1 MKKNKSNLDMNID
14 ERLSYLDIDKRISNM
29 KRNKK
34 ILIGSIAS
42 LASVGLIC
50 SISIPLTTKNNSS
63 SLLNLIP
70 SQPNTVLK
78 ESELPTLKKSQFSI
92 NELGCQ
98 NLSIDQ
104 IQQKINEYFFYENRE
119 ALFDNPNIYRNSITN
134 ISVTKTTPYELN
146 VKFVLNNK
154 QQEIKI
160 IKTIEEEYGEIKPEL
175 KQQQTPQIE
184 NFNNSSIK
192 VTNSNVPR
200 KINNEYYQTDLL
212 TQYEADGFKYP
223 SYDYNYEKGQNSI
236 LNLPGGGTLD
246 MSNAVMDERV
256 TLEGKTY
263 KYSDAEFIR
272 KEIQKNELKKHP
284 AAKGFHEKKLSDSQ
298 NAVTK
303 SFSLQ
308 SSVRGMTSLG
318 LYAPAGEVCE
328 LTFSEETYQQMV
340 KQDIN
345 NFKIVINQSYW
356 DNYKKPNT
364 GQISTRYPY
373 VYTEFTVSLYDLD
386 YNHSYQFATPFGG
399 TISVEINS
407 SLQSPSYSNIY
418 KSYKN
423 YDFTV
428 SGAVEMLSYF
438 HGLTTE
444 SDWNAQIAK
453 VKDGT
458 LSAPEMSIDFPFGS
472 TNLAYSSLNQIA
484 YTNIDDII
492 YPKTQVSKWND
503 FLILS
508 EYFASR
514 DISNNIRKLNFRFND
529 DIWGGG
535 AAWGGGDRISCP
547 LSWAKSSF
555 LIDTEWSLSNWGMLH
570 EINHNFQ
577 QNGAFFI
584 GDSHGETN
592 QLTMDSFSIISDTGR
607 WRNLG
612 NPTGE
617 YNLNGWQRMS
627 NLFSLI
633 QWIKNDNYNKNGNHT
648 AGNGRPAQ
656 SAGEYEYQIYGLI
669 LFMIGSYNYA
679 NYARHDIATD
689 NGKDSNGYSAEGG
702 FYEILEL
709 SDYFK
714 LDFWPALQRYSPIWY
729 DDGQQ
734 TEAGS
739 YPDWDEYHKWP
750 KDYNSATPE
759 QKAQIDRLRTS
770 YKSFDFIGNI
780 YAAGMYMYN
789 NDSGNYVYTNDTSAE
804 FSIPAGKPYTF
815 DFEKG
820 INWLE
825 NDPNYKFSWS
835 QIQFEPKT
843 KLGGTLEL
851 DPTNNKKLIYT
862 PPANS
867 IGEIDEFDMAI
878 VPDEDFLGRPSNYVP
893 LYKWKIKVR
902 QVPNAA
908 VASTYVFPDN
918 SYLDFYNLDKRIN
931 YMRDNA
937 NIISTDVTDLA
948 QGGINFANKV
958 DKDVPGGTRVKLNFI
973 APETG
978 TYRFK
983 VKYSFQIRMY
993 KGFDENA
1000 EKIYENTFYSKGGY
1014 TDINKEFQLKKGE
1027 ILPLDIFILSG
1038 SSTKSGNYI
1047 YKEQKPCLDI
1057 KAILDGKE
1065 NVVDFASN
1073 IINPDAVNLTNDPS
1087 QFVTDKKYHYSSHRN
1102 IDLNKLQTSLFGL
1115 NVSRDV
1121 NTIDTSKYTFQPVS
1135 AHSESGP
1142 VGFKNI
1148 DAPLKK
1154 DDNHYVEIWAPKNST
1169 SPDTDLV
1176 LEFNANF
1183 NTPTK
1188 IGSVNFYN
1196 RTDNW
1201 TSARPTNITIK
1212 DQNDNVLYD
1221 GKFGSQFA
1229 DRSSSSTI
1237 INLDKVYEVTQLKFT
1252 VSNDTVINNN
1262 GKRTALIIDAITF
1275 TDQVALPVNKVISIQ
1290 SPEIMPYGDWSFIN
1304 NDQKVNISNV
1314 NGKSIKSSK
1323 NGDFIVFDI
1332 FAEAFDIVGQKA
1344 LGNSNFDIYIND
1356 EFVANVNTDNP
1367 STLENSILY
1376 SYTSKIK
1383 GGEQMRV
1390 KIVNRSDKPL
1400 YLDYIQTYGKDVY
1413 LSKY

>member
-1 MKKNKSNLDMNID
+1 
-14 ERLSYLDIDKRISNM
+14 M

-42 LASVGLIC
+42 IASIVLLC
-50 SISIPLTTKNNSS
+50 SITIPLATKNNQKKHSQNNS
-63 SLLNLIP
+63 P
-70 SQPNTVLK
+70 SEPDPILK
-78 ESELPTLKKSQFSI
+78 ESELPTLQKSQFST

-104 IQQKINEYFFYENRE
+104 IQKKIDKNFFYENR
-119 ALFDNPNIYRNSITN
+119 ATLFDNSNNINCNSVSN
-134 ISVTKTTPYELN
+134 INVSKTTPYELT
-146 VKFVLNNK
+146 VKFVLNNRE
-154 QQEIKI
+154 QEIKI
-160 IKTIEEEYGEIKPEL
+160 IKTIQEEYGEIKPEF

-184 NFNNSSIK
+184 TFNNSSIT
-192 VTNSNVPR
+192 VTNNNVPR
-200 KINNEYYQTDLL
+200 TINNSYYDTDLL
-212 TQYEADGFKYP
+212 TKYKTLGFKYP
-223 SYDYNYEKGQNSI
+223 SYDYNYETGENSI
-236 LNLPGGGTLD
+236 LTLSDGTKLD

-256 TLEGKTY
+256 TLDGKQY
-263 KYSDAEFIR
+263 KYSDPEFIR
-272 KEIQKNELKKHP
+272 KEIEKNELKKHP
-284 AAKGFHEKKLSDSQ
+284 AADGIHQQKLSDSQ
-298 NAVTK
+298 NAVEK

-308 SSVRGMTSLG
+308 SSVKGMTSLG

-328 LTFSEETYQQMV
+328 LTFSEETYQQMS
-340 KQDIN
+340 KQNID

-356 DNYKKPNT
+356 DNYRKPDP
-364 GQISTRYPY
+364 GKISTRYPY
-373 VYTEFTVSLYDLD
+373 VYTEFTVSLYDLTYD
-386 YNHSYQFATPFGG
+386 HKYQFATPFGG
-399 TISVEINS
+399 TISVEINTP
-407 SLQSPSYSNIY
+407 LWSPSYSNIY
-418 KSYKN
+418 KSYTN

-444 SDWNAQIAK
+444 SDWNDQIAK
-453 VKDGT
+453 VKNGT

-472 TNLAYSSLNQIA
+472 TNLAYTGIKQIA
-484 YTNIDDII
+484 YTNIADIV

-514 DISNNIRKLNFRFND
+514 DINNNIHKLNFRFND

-535 AAWGGGDRISCP
+535 AAWGGGDRLSCP

-555 LIDTEWSLSNWGMLH
+555 LTESEWSLSNWGMLH

-577 QNGAFFI
+577 QNDAFFI

-607 WRNLG
+607 WRNIA

-627 NLFSLI
+627 NLYSLI
-633 QWIKNDNYNKNGNHT
+633 QWIKNGNYNANGNKT
-648 AGNGRPAQ
+648 AGNGKPAQ

-679 NYARHDIATD
+679 NYAKHDIATD
-689 NGKDSNGYSAEGG
+689 NGKDSNGYPAEGG

-714 LDFWPALQRYSPIWY
+714 LDFWPALQKYYPIWY
-729 DDGQQ
+729 DDGQR
-734 TEAGS
+734 TEANS
-739 YPDWDEYHKWP
+739 YPNWDENHKWP
-750 KDYNSATPE
+750 KDYNSATPA

-780 YAAGMYMYN
+780 YAAGIYMYD
-789 NDSGNYVYTNDTSAE
+789 NDTGNYVYTNDSSAE
-804 FSIPAGKPYTF
+804 YSIPAGKPYTF

-835 QIQFEPKT
+835 EIKFESKT

-878 VPDEDFLGRPSNYVP
+878 VPENFLGRPSNYVP

-908 VASTYVFPDN
+908 VASTYIFPND
-918 SYLDFYNLDKRIN
+918 SYLDYYNLDKRIN
-931 YMRDNA
+931 YMRDDA
-937 NIISTDVTDLA
+937 NIINNDITDLS
-948 QGGINFANKV
+948 QGGINFENNV

-983 VKYSFQIRMY
+983 VKYSFQIKMY
-993 KGFDENA
+993 KGFDKNA
-1000 EKIYENTFYSKGGY
+1000 EEIYSNCWYSPGSY
-1014 TDINKEFQLKKGE
+1014 QDINKEFRLTKGE
-1027 ILPLDIFILSG
+1027 VLPLDIFILSG

-1057 KAILDGKE
+1057 QATLNGNDII
-1065 NVVDFASN
+1065 DFASN
-1073 IINPDAVNLTNDPS
+1073 IINPDAVNLIDDPS
-1087 QFVTDKKYHYSSHRN
+1087 KFITDKKYHYSSHRN

-1121 NTIDTSKYTFQPVS
+1121 NTIDTSKYTFQAVA
-1135 AHSESGP
+1135 AHCESGP
-1142 VGFKNI
+1142 ITFNNI
-1148 DAPLKK
+1148 DSPLKK
-1154 DDNHYVEIWAPKNST
+1154 VDHNYVEIWAPKNSNH
-1169 SPDTDLV
+1169 PDTDLV

-1183 NTPTK
+1183 NTPTN

-1201 TSARPTNITIK
+1201 TQARPTNITIK
-1212 DQNDNVLYD
+1212 DQDDNVLYD
-1221 GKFGSQFA
+1221 GKFGEQFA
-1229 DRSSSSTI
+1229 DRSSASTI
-1237 INLDKVYEVTQLKFT
+1237 INFDKVHQVTQLKFT
-1252 VSNDTVINNN
+1252 VSNDTVINNGGN
-1262 GKRTALIIDAITF
+1262 RTALIIDAITF

-1290 SPEIMPYGDWSFIN
+1290 NPEIMPYGDWIFIN
-1304 NDQKVNISNV
+1304 NDSKVNISNV

-1344 LGNSNFDIYIND
+1344 LNNSNFDIYIND
-1356 EFVANVNTDNP
+1356 EFVANVDTNNASIIENT
-1367 STLENSILY
+1367 ILY

-1390 KIVNRSDKPL
+1390 KIVNKSDKPL
-1400 YLDYIQTYGKDVY
+1400 YLDYIQTYGKEVY
-1413 LSKY
+1413 LSKK